1 MRSGRYNAIV
11 MGTSAGGLHAL
22 LELLSALPADYS
34 LPLIIVQHRSKSE
47 NTLLEEILQKKSLL
61 NVKQADEKEIIE
73 AGTVYI
79 APPDYH
85 LMVEINETF
94 SLSSDEPVH
103 FSRPSIDV
111 LFRSAAEVY
120 NKALI
125 GIILTGA
132 NKDGADGLKAIHQQ
146 GGYTI
151 AQEPSDA
158 AYGVMPLAAIRTGVV
173 DAVLSLTEI
182 IRFLKTTALANHPH

>member
-1 MRSGRYNAIV
+1 MPSGRYAAIV

-22 LELLSALPADYS
+22 LELLSALPVDYS

-47 NTLLEEILQKKSLL
+47 DTLLEEILQKKSLL
-61 NVKQADEKEIIE
+61 NVKQADEKEIIKP
-73 AGTVYI
+73 GTVYI

-85 LMVEINETF
+85 LMVETNETF

-132 NKDGADGLKAIHQQ
+132 NEDGADGLKAIHEQ

-158 AYGVMPLAAIRTGVV
+158 AYGVMPRAAIRTGVV
-173 DAVLSLTEI
+173 DKVLSLTEI
-182 IRFLKTTALANHPH
+182 IAFLISTR